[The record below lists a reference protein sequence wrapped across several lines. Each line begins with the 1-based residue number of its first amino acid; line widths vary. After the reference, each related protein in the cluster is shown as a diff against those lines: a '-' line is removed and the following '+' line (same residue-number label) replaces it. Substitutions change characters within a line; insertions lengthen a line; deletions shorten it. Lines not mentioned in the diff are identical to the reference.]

1 MLEGSV
7 RRAGIRLRVA
17 AQLIDAQTGTHL
29 WAHNFDGNVE
39 SIFDAQD
46 QITEGV
52 AVVVEPHIRGA
63 EIERSRRKR
72 PESFDAYDLY
82 LQAMAKLQTRRQDE
96 NAEAHGMLIRSLAID
111 PDFAPALA
119 KAAWALEV
127 RFGLG
132 WPALT
137 NDDRAGCLEHC
148 ARALARADGDASVL
162 ANCAMS
168 LMIGRE
174 YGLALQV
181 IANATAANPNS
192 YVAQIN
198 AGIVK
203 LHCASLEE
211 SLVRSWRGVEMTGY
225 DPSNRAAALTAV
237 AHARI
242 ALGDFE
248 LALEAAER
256 SLAVNRNFDCTYW
269 MLVAANV
276 HLGRLVEGRRWLGAL
291 RTLSPTATVA
301 SIRAGQPARIPAR
314 IEPILDGL
322 RLADLPSGE
331 DPL

>member
-148 ARALARADGDASVL
+148 ARALARADGDCQRSGQL
-162 ANCAMS
+162 CH
-168 LMIGRE
+168 
-174 YGLALQV
+174 
-181 IANATAANPNS
+181 
-192 YVAQIN
+192 VADDRARIRARPTGHRQCH
-198 AGIVK
+198 GGQSQQ
-203 LHCASLEE
+203 L
-211 SLVRSWRGVEMTGY
+211 RGA
-225 DPSNRAAALTAV
+225 DQRRHRQAAL
-237 AHARI
+237 RK
-242 ALGDFE
+242 
-248 LALEAAER
+248 
-256 SLAVNRNFDCTYW
+256 
-269 MLVAANV
+269 
-276 HLGRLVEGRRWLGAL
+276 
-291 RTLSPTATVA
+291 P
-301 SIRAGQPARIPAR
+301 
-314 IEPILDGL
+314 
-322 RLADLPSGE
+322 
-331 DPL
+331 